1 MRDICKHSGTS
12 PPPLPT
18 ASASVYYFA
27 ASSFPKCCL
36 LIQLHSSA
44 LWKFPLQLSSCVLNK
59 DMSWRVHIVLQKCMK
74 ANKPKGARR
83 LQLTLLCP
91 CPVSLKAPDCCPC
104 WMCLGIFI
112 LQARL
117 RLCRFAAVS
126 LCSVHVCL
134 SLNSSSS
141 RMQGMS
147 MGREPLSIAN
157 TSITLMGDMPSE

>member
-59 DMSWRVHIVLQKCMK
+59 DTSWRVHIVLQKCMK

-112 LQARL
+112 LQAWL
-117 RLCRFAAVS
+117 RSYSANLQQFLFVLSMYVCLWTLPPHVCRACPWGGS
-126 LCSVHVCL
+126 LCL
-134 SLNSSSS
+134 
-141 RMQGMS
+141 
-147 MGREPLSIAN
+147 
-157 TSITLMGDMPSE
+157 